1 MKRFDHD
8 FVTVEGGINS
18 IETPEGRRYTT
29 PEGIFPSVTTV
40 TGYKKREFFA
50 KWRRENPDESRRVLS
65 RGTRLHSIIEDYLSN
80 TLTNTTLA
88 ESAGL
93 AEVDLFIQMQED
105 IDRIGKVWA
114 IEVPLWS
121 SKVGLAGRTD
131 CIGEF
136 DGVPSVI
143 DFKSSTNPR
152 SQSYVEDYFLQ
163 ATAYALM
170 WEDRVG
176 IPLQNLAIIIGV
188 ESTGTA
194 QVFTA
199 HPRDYVQKLVEA
211 IRHYRSCESAVCS
224 PK

>member
-8 FVTVEGGINS
+8 FVTVDGGINS
-18 IETPEGRRYTT
+18 VETPEGRRYTT

-93 AEVDLFIQMQED
+93 DEVDLFLQMQED
-105 IDRIGKVWA
+105 IDRIGKIQA

-152 SQSYVEDYFLQ
+152 SPSYVEDYFLQ

-188 ESTGTA
+188 ESTGVA

-199 HPRDYVQKLVEA
+199 NPRDYVERLVEA
-211 IRHYRSCESAVCS
+211 IRHYRSQQVFTAS
-224 PK
+224 K

>member
-80 TLTNTTLA
+80 TLTNTALA

-105 IDRIGKVWA
+105 IDRIGKIWA

-136 DGVPSVI
+136 DGIPSVI

-152 SQSYVEDYFLQ
+152 SPSYVEDYFLQ

-188 ESTGTA
+188 ESTGVA

-199 HPRDYVQKLVEA
+199 NPQDYVERLVEA
-211 IRHYRSCESAVCS
+211 IRYYRSQQVFTAS
-224 PK
+224 K